1 MAGPDKS
8 KSDREKDNKKSD
20 KNDTKSGGS
29 EHSKRDRKPNK
40 K

>member
-8 KSDREKDNKKSD
+8 KSEREKDNKKTD
-20 KNDTKSGGS
+20 KGNKSGGS
-29 EHSKRDRKPNK
+29 VRSKRNRKSDK